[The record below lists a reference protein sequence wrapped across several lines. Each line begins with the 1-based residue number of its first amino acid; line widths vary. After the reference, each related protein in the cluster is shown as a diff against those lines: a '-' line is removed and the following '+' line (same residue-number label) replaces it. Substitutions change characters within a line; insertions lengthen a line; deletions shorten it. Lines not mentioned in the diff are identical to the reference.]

1 LSATR
6 NSQSKPGNADNAGIA
21 GIAGIADNA
30 GRAKTSALWTD
41 ALFPFVFSC
50 AGFEPFMVARA

>member
-6 NSQSKPGNADNAGIA
+6 NSQSKPGNADNA

-41 ALFPFVFSC
+41 ALFPFAFSC